1 MKTTLPVPH
10 KQLISV
16 LGSEE
21 LVMTRERHLGSS
33 RDVLQVLGRR
43 MGQSHVFVIL
53 DIDFNELGLDTILKV
68 INLQLLSNL
77 SSAL

>member
-1 MKTTLPVPH
+1 MKITFPVPH

>member
-21 LVMTRERHLGSS
+21 QVMTRERHLGSS